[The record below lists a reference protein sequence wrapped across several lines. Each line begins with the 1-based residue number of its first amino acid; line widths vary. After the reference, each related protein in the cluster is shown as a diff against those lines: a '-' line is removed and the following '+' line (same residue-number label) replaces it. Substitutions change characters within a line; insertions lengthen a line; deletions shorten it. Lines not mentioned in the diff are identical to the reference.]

1 MAYGRS
7 SDGRELLSDW
17 NISIDF
23 VLPFILDCGWR
34 LKDYGLKKDI
44 LEVEGMSVGRA
55 TYPNPV
61 LSVGLFWIDN
71 I

>member
-34 LKDYGLKKDI
+34 LKDYGLKKD
-44 LEVEGMSVGRA
+44 
-55 TYPNPV
+55 NPRSRGNV
-61 LSVGLFWIDN
+61 SGKSYIPESSIVCWALLD
-71 I
+71 